1 MVTLTRNFKVL
12 EPAPDEIKGCPKY
25 DKYEA
30 YKQSTHRKTAYHHKI
45 KDLGFVWTTHEVC
58 INLGS
63 YLFISTYLVSWY
75 LYLWR
80 YKLNIWFY
88 RNRV

>member
-1 MVTLTRNFKVL
+1 MVTLTRDFKVL
-12 EPAPDEIKGCPKY
+12 EPAPDEIRGCPKY
-25 DKYEA
+25 DR
-30 YKQSTHRKTAYHHKI
+30 YKRPINRKTNNHYKV
-45 KDLGFVWTTHEVC
+45 KDLGFVWSTHEVC

-80 YKLNIWFY
+80 YKLTIWFY
-88 RNRV
+88 RNKPS